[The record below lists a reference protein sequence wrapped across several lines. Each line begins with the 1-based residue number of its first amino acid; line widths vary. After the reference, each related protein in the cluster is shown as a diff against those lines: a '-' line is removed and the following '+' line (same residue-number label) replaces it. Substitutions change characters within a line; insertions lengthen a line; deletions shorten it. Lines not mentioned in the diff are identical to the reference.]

1 MEKYKV
7 GDLVNVR
14 LSHSRVMAGLI
25 IETKKYSAPHD
36 QMTYVVHD
44 MQDNRVAHALE
55 IDMEML
61 SESR

>member
-25 IETKKYSAPHD
+25 IETKKYLTD
-36 QMTYVVHD
+36 RQTTYVVHD